1 MKFVSNS
8 GNFQI
13 NQDRQQKYLSNR
25 KKTGN
30 RFVFKDKVEQI
41 EFLFLNDYLNR

>member
-1 MKFVSNS
+1 MA
-8 GNFQI
+8 GNFLI

-30 RFVFKDKVEQI
+30 RFVFKDKVEQLRFI
-41 EFLFLNDYLNR
+41 SLTII